1 MDKKVFL
8 NQLKKLDAMI
18 ENKMIEREQWK
29 AIAEGVTAGGTS
41 VIVLDKKGK
50 QQLHNMEKV
59 QSSGNPQKMA
69 DAIHKMIEIDD
80 EIDLCIDKL
89 IDAKKDVLSVI
100 EKLPAAEYDIIH
112 KIYVQHLNLYEVAAL
127 SDRSYSS
134 ITTLHGRA
142 LKMVQNILDE
152 REQHKL
158 AFTEEVKRQFGCV
171 EV

>member
-1 MDKKVFL
+1 MKAKVFL

-41 VIVLDKKGK
+41 VIIVDKKGK

-59 QSSGNPQKMA
+59 QASGNPQKMA
-69 DAIHKMIEIDD
+69 DAVHKMIEIDD

-89 IDAKKDVLSVI
+89 IEAKKDVLAVI
-100 EKLPAAEYDIIH
+100 EKLSAAEYDIIH
-112 KIYVQHLNLYEVAAL
+112 KIYVQHLNLYEVAAM

-142 LKMVQNILDE
+142 LKSVQMIIDE

-158 AFTEEVKRQFGCV
+158 AVTEDVKRQFGCV
-171 EV
+171 KV